1 MKSVPTI
8 LVPHYRPDWH
18 NYFLGIAAEVSS
30 RSTCL
35 RAQYGAVIVDQ
46 SHTIIS
52 TGYNGA
58 PTGMISCYEKL
69 LCIRDELNIPSGMN
83 YELCK
88 SVHSE
93 ANAIIRSRSSVRGCQ
108 LYISSFN
115 RELDFEPCD
124 MCKRM
129 MVNAGIEECIYM
141 RENELVVAD
150 VSYYR

>member
-1 MKSVPTI
+1 MTLQPFT
-8 LVPHYRPDWH
+8 RPSWRD
-18 NYFLGIAAEVSS
+18 YFLSIAAEVSR

-35 RAQYGAVIVDQ
+35 RAQYGAVIVD
-46 SHTIIS
+46 SEHTIIS

-58 PTGMISCYEKL
+58 PSGVISCYEKE
-69 LCIRDELNIPSGMN
+69 LCIREEMKIPHGMN

-93 ANAIIRSRSSVRGCQ
+93 ANAIIRSRSSVRDCK

-115 RELDFEPCD
+115 RELDFEPCEI
-124 MCKRM
+124 CKRM